1 MRNIKL
7 QAEQE
12 KRIKMEALGIPDEE
26 EILKKKKEK
35 DMILKDKFSIE
46 TFEQKYDR
54 ELKRR
59 AEKKRKLE
67 EDKALR
73 EAYSFQPE
81 LHNNRTP

>member
-1 MRNIKL
+1 
-7 QAEQE
+7 
-12 KRIKMEALGIPDEE
+12 MEALGILDEE

-35 DMILKDKFSIE
+35 DIILKDRFSIE

-67 EDKALR
+67 EDKAMR
-73 EAYSFQPE
+73 EAYPFQPE
-81 LHNNRTP
+81 LHNNRTLIRGS

>member
-1 MRNIKL
+1 
-7 QAEQE
+7 
-12 KRIKMEALGIPDEE
+12 MEALGILDEE
-26 EILKKKKEK
+26 DIIKKKREK
-35 DMILKDKFSIE
+35 DNILKDRFSIE

-59 AEKKRKLE
+59 AEKKKKLE

-81 LHNNRTP
+81 LHNNRSA

>member
-1 MRNIKL
+1 
-7 QAEQE
+7 
-12 KRIKMEALGIPDEE
+12 MEALGILDEE

-35 DMILKDKFSIE
+35 DIILKDRFSIE

-67 EDKALR
+67 EDKAMR
-73 EAYSFQPE
+73 EAYPFQPE
-81 LHNNRTP
+81 LHNNRTPMRGS

>member
-1 MRNIKL
+1 M